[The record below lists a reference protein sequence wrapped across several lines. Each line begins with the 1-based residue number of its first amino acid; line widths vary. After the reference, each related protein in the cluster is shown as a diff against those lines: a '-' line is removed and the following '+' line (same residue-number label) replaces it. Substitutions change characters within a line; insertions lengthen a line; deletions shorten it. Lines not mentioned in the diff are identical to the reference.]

1 MLKSWI
7 LLSLQYINGLPN
19 DIIRNIGIYADDT
32 NLYSKFD
39 QVSDLGWKIELA
51 SEFKCDQ
58 RVTVDLGSKWII
70 DASAV
75 KIQLALFFVYSFKNT
90 RAINVN
96 DEKNRWVCSW
106 GKITF

>member
-1 MLKSWI
+1 M
-7 LLSLQYINGLPN
+7 
-19 DIIRNIGIYADDT
+19 
-32 NLYSKFD
+32 
-39 QVSDLGWKIELA
+39 A

-75 KIQLALFFVYSFKNT
+75 KIQLALFFVYSFNNT

-96 DEKNRWVCSW
+96 DEKNR
-106 GKITF
+106 